1 MVYRIFSLVS
11 AHHQISYLG
20 SCNICADLHSFNFRV
35 CLKMTKLIKDV
46 EAWREELR
54 SCYRREGPGGASVA
68 AIVMSSNQNNKVWQ
82 VAQLYKLHSKILVDQ
97 RCVSCPKLST

>member
-1 MVYRIFSLVS
+1 F
-11 AHHQISYLG
+11 
-20 SCNICADLHSFNFRV
+20 HSFNFRV

-97 RCVSCPKLST
+97 RC